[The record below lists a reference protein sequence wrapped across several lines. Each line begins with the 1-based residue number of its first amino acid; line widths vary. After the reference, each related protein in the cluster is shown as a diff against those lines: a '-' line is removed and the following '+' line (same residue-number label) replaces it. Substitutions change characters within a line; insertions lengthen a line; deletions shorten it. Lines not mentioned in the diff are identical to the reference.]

1 MSLLHID
8 FIDDKHDDS
17 IFYDTMNYN
26 DASTTTNN
34 ENDYNKND
42 VNNNDKYGINKINC
56 SIYDSNIETESSNN
70 NNNNYIISIDNRN
83 NNDIDDNY
91 NIKKTSTT
99 TTHITNNNSDDVNK
113 IQYERSV
120 TSYKDILFLILF
132 IINNLIIISLALSHG
147 MIALFNRINDSDSSI
162 KINTDGTMSNFH
174 TWGYHNSN
182 NDNNDTLIGMTVGM
196 MLTPSLLLL
205 FNMII
210 ILCISII
217 ISFLWIYLLSI
228 YIKSIISIIILTSV
242 IIPLFFSIIIIIF
255 NYYIYGILLLFL
267 SLLMIIIILY
277 MKPNIEY
284 ATIHLSIAC
293 KCIIEMNS
301 IFRYSIYIL
310 LLQLIYIIIW
320 CISVIGVVTNYDHIM
335 ITTTSSF
342 DQCSTYIYS
351 REFIDNYNNLSSTSS
366 LSSIVSSLLTSTTKC
381 NSDHCQVCICDDN
394 TIVSYSSCFTP
405 HVYKWYYVWLVFS
418 LLWTSDVCS
427 NIIHCST
434 AYAVSI
440 WWKLPSSSSSSSSLP
455 PQHHQTS
462 TTQSTSSS
470 STTPTTRISPSSSAS
485 SINKYI
491 HNQQQQHYVYDGFHR
506 SCTTS
511 LGSICLASLLLT
523 IIKTLRTF
531 FYILTQQSK
540 TLGST
545 FKTNGSSSNNISGIS
560 FISNILSKINY
571 IINIILLKILKLIE
585 TIMKYFNKYVLCMI
599 AIHQCNYFTGSK
611 LTINLFLYK
620 KTNIL
625 FNDYFFELLFSYTPF
640 LIGFIS
646 MIIIS
651 LLYRYHIISISS
663 HIYLFIYIYFSF
675 HCSYIISSTILSI
688 LSSAVSTINVC
699 YLESPEVLKVSSTY
713 TNKSLYLSI
722 HLKQHCI
729 HNQLFIHIFIYLFV
743 YLSIHQSYSYFHSSI
758 HSNQLTKYYHSP
770 TPAYSYLEIS
780 SGAISS
786 TIISLEKD

>member
-1 MSLLHID
+1 MTLTKFS
-8 FIDDKHDDS
+8 
-17 IFYDTMNYN
+17 
-26 DASTTTNN
+26 
-34 ENDYNKND
+34 
-42 VNNNDKYGINKINC
+42 
-56 SIYDSNIETESSNN
+56 
-70 NNNNYIISIDNRN
+70 
-83 NNDIDDNY
+83 
-91 NIKKTSTT
+91 
-99 TTHITNNNSDDVNK
+99 
-113 IQYERSV
+113 
-120 TSYKDILFLILF
+120 ILFLILF

-147 MIALFNRINDSDSSI
+147 MIALFYRINDSDSSI
-162 KINTDGTMSNFH
+162 MINTDGTMSNIH
-174 TWGYHNSN
+174 TWGNHNSN
-182 NDNNDTLIGMTVGM
+182 NDNNDNMIGMTIGTT
-196 MLTPSLLLL
+196 LTPSLLLL

-228 YIKSIISIIILTSV
+228 HIKSIISIIIITSV

-255 NYYIYGILLLFL
+255 NYYIYGILLLLLL
-267 SLLMIIIILY
+267 SFLMIIIILY

-293 KCIIEMNS
+293 KCILEMNS
-301 IFRYSIYIL
+301 IFQFSIYIL

-351 REFIDNYNNLSSTSS
+351 KEFIDNYNNLSSTSS
-366 LSSIVSSLLTSTTKC
+366 LSSILSSLLTSTTKC

-434 AYAVSI
+434 AYAVSL
-440 WWKLPSSSSSSSSLP
+440 WWKLPSSTSSSLP
-455 PQHHQTS
+455 PQNNQTS
-462 TTQSTSSS
+462 TTQSTSSLL
-470 STTPTTRISPSSSAS
+470 STTTSSSSAS

-531 FYILTQQSK
+531 FYIVTQQSK
-540 TLGST
+540 TLGSA
-545 FKTNGSSSNNISGIS
+545 FKTNGSSNNNNNINGIS
-560 FISNILSKINY
+560 FITNILSKINY
-571 IINIILLKILKLIE
+571 IANIILLKILKLIE

-611 LTINLFLYK
+611 LTINLFLHK

-651 LLYRYHIISISS
+651 LLYRYNILSISS

-699 YLESPEVLKVSSTY
+699 YLESPEVFEVSSTY
-713 TNKSLYLSI
+713 TNKSIYLSI
-722 HLKQHCI
+722 
-729 HNQLFIHIFIYLFV
+729 YT
-743 YLSIHQSYSYFHSSI
+743 S
-758 HSNQLTKYYHSP
+758 
-770 TPAYSYLEIS
+770 
-780 SGAISS
+780 
-786 TIISLEKD
+786 